1 MLIEHRYRT
10 EDGEWRRHTELHT
23 VKSIREYPWC
33 ILDAVYG
40 GEEYFP
46 WKSMNP
52 NAPESIAVDA
62 VPEDLMASIEY
73 VVHTLTERERT
84 ILLMYCKDKMTL
96 KEIGQQIGVTLERVR
111 QVLAKAFRKLRWRD
125 REKFIRYGVKGV
137 MINES
142 EHAARLAVEQE
153 RERAANEAR
162 FLRREAEKGCQGE
175 QAIRET
181 VMSTP
186 SIDAIPIET
195 LNLNIRP
202 YNCLIRQQIYT
213 IGDIMKL
220 SQKELIKVRNL
231 GRKSYAEV
239 VESLEHI
246 GLDCSKFKP
255 NGRWPWERNDV

>member
-1 MLIEHRYRT
+1 MLMEHRYRT
-10 EDGEWRRHTELHT
+10 EDGEWRWHKEWHT

-33 ILDAVYG
+33 LLDAVYG
-40 GEEYFP
+40 GQDFYP
-46 WKSMNP
+46 WKLMNP
-52 NAPESIAVDA
+52 NAPESIAVDT
-62 VPEDLMASIEY
+62 VPDDLMASIEY

-84 ILLMYCKDKMTL
+84 VLLMYCKDKMTL
-96 KEIGQQIGVTLERVR
+96 KEIGLQIGVTLERVR
-111 QVLAKAFRKLRWRD
+111 QILAKAFRKLRWLD
-125 REKFIRYGVKGV
+125 REKFIRYGVSGV
-137 MINES
+137 IRNES
-142 EHAARLAVEQE
+142 MKAAEIAVELE
-153 RERAANEAR
+153 RERAAKEAR
-162 FLRREAEKGCQGE
+162 ILRQQLNSGDRGE
-175 QAIRET
+175 QLIRET

-213 IGDIMKL
+213 IGDITKL
-220 SQKELIKVRNL
+220 SQKELLKVRNL

-255 NGRWPWERNDV
+255 NGQWPWEK